1 MDNIVVKTTIL
12 IFFLMG
18 AGLLSG
24 RTGILKS
31 GNERV
36 LSAYI
41 YYFAIPALSLLNL
54 AEIEER

>member
-1 MDNIVVKTTIL
+1 MDNITVKMTIL
-12 IFFLMG
+12 IFFLKG

-24 RTGILKS
+24 RIGILKS

-41 YYFAIPALSLLNL
+41 YYFAIPTLSLLVL
-54 AEIEER
+54 AEIEEG